1 MDIDIKLRELE
12 ENFRERLLNLEKI
25 MENFEKKL
33 TEINIKKELEL
44 VQKLDG
50 KLDDDEMEKDKTENR
65 EDENFEKMEIKDK
78 KED

>member
-25 MENFEKKL
+25 MDNFEKKL